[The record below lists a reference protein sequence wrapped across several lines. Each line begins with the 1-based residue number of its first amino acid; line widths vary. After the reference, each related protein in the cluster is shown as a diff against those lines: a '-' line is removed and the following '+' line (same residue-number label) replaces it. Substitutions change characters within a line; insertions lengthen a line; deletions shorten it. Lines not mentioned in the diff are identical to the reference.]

1 MRNIK
6 LLGFG
11 MLAIVCFFGSCVGLG
26 CTTLK
31 YVAPIVIKDGATTGG
46 ETFELRKRFVLTKV
60 TGFKVHKDNNGTVD
74 ASFDTVENA
83 DSKAV
88 DALANFAKTAM
99 DASIKTQTVSV
110 P

>member
-1 MRNIK
+1 MIK
-6 LLGFG
+6 YNVVMFL
-11 MLAIVCFFGSCVGLG
+11 CFTLFYLTG

-31 YVAPIVIKDGATTGG
+31 YTSPVIMKDGEKFGG
-46 ETFELRKRFVLTKV
+46 ETFELKKRFVLTKV
-60 TGFKVHKDNNGTVD
+60 TGFKIKRDSNGSIN

-88 DALANFAKTAM
+88 DALADFAKTAM
-99 DASIKTQTVSV
+99 NVAVKI

>member
-1 MRNIK
+1 MKTLRLWSYGI
-6 LLGFG
+6 
-11 MLAIVCFFGSCVGLG
+11 LAVVCFVGSCVGLG

-31 YVAPIVIKDGATTGG
+31 YTAPVVIKEGVPTGG
-46 ETFELRKRFVLTKV
+46 ETFELKKRFVLTKV
-60 TGFKVHKDNNGTVD
+60 TGFKIDRKDDGSVK

-88 DALANFAKTAM
+88 DALADFAKTAM
-99 DASIKTQTVSV
+99 SMVIKA

>member
-1 MRNIK
+1 MKNLRLCNRGI
-6 LLGFG
+6 LA
-11 MLAIVCFFGSCVGLG
+11 LAITCFIGLCIG

-31 YVAPIVIKDGATTGG
+31 YVAPIVIKDGVQTGG
-46 ETFELRKRFVLTKV
+46 ETFELKKRFVLTKV
-60 TGFKVHKDNNGTVD
+60 TGFKVDRKNDGSVK

-88 DALANFAKTAM
+88 DALASFAEAAM
-99 DASIKTQTVSV
+99 KMAIKTNI